1 MYPFQRAT
9 LINVTLSLNMTC
21 RALPNFASRT
31 VEGGDA
37 STKDVPGQR
46 GTCDSVQDTE
56 GGVGASTLD
65 VQKELLDRRRCAQLT
80 EAVVAVRLV
89 HSGSI
94 YTFPYS
100 LPCHV
105 AEPDT
110 TAAFTDILDLLLL
123 NF

>member
-1 MYPFQRAT
+1 
-9 LINVTLSLNMTC
+9 MTC

-37 STKDVPGQR
+37 STQDVPGQR

-65 VQKELLDRRRCAQLT
+65 VQKVLLDRRRCAQLM

-89 HSGSI
+89 HSGSL
-94 YTFPYS
+94 YTFPCS
-100 LPCHV
+100 FCCHF

-110 TAAFTDILDLLLL
+110 PAVFTQTFYLLLL
-123 NF
+123 HF